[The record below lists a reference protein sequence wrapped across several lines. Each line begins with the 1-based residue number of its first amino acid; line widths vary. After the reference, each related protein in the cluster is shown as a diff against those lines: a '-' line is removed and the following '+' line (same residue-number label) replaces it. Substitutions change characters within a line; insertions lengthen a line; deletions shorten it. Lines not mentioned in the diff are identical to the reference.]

1 MTAPRPGIRRFGAY
15 LPRLRLE
22 RKAIAAATAFA
33 TGSRTAAAR
42 GTRSCCNWD
51 EDSLTMAVEAARD
64 CLLGLDGG
72 SVESLCFA
80 STTHPYADRS
90 NAGVVATALNLPES
104 LRVAD
109 AGGHLR
115 AGTGALLAA
124 LAQGATATTLVVAA
138 DRRLAK
144 PASEQELSYGHGAAA
159 LLVGTGDDIAA
170 ELLGSASLQDD
181 FVDHYRAS
189 DARFD
194 YALEERWVRDEGY
207 LKIVPRAIAGALV
220 QAGITAA
227 DIDRFILQGPARFAP
242 AVARASGLRPEAIQG
257 DLHAECGNV
266 GTAHPLLQLGAALE
280 TAMAGQ
286 TILVA
291 SFGQGS
297 DALVLR
303 ATGNSPTAGRGAA
316 GALADGAA
324 DTDYVR
330 FLSNCGLLDID
341 WGMRA
346 ERDNRTA
353 QTTAWRKHEDVTGF
367 VGGKCSQCGT
377 VQFPRS
383 RACVNPDCRAF
394 DTQQPQP
401 LAALRGKV
409 KTYTEDWLAVTR
421 SPPHVY
427 GNVALAGG
435 GNVFTEF
442 ADTPAGAL
450 AVGTGVRFVFRVKDI
465 DAVRGFRRYSW
476 KATPVRS

>member
-1 MTAPRPGIRRFGAY
+1 MTASRPGIRRFGAY

-33 TGSRTAAAR
+33 TGRRAGGAR

-51 EDSLTMAVEAARD
+51 EDALTMAVEAARD
-64 CLLGLDGG
+64 CLVGVAGED
-72 SVESLCFA
+72 VHSLCFA
-80 STTHPYADRS
+80 STTHPFADRS

-109 AGGHLR
+109 AGGQQR

-124 LAQGATATTLVVAA
+124 FAQGTATTTLVVAA

-144 PASEQELSYGHGAAA
+144 PASEQELTFGHGAAA
-159 LLVGTGDDIAA
+159 LLVGMGDDIAA

-207 LKIVPRAIAGALV
+207 LKIVPRAMTAALS
-220 QAGITAA
+220 QAGIAA
-227 DIDRFILQGPARFAP
+227 TDIDMFILQGPARFAA
-242 AVARASGLRPEAIQG
+242 AVAKAAGIRAEAIQG

-266 GTAHPLLQLGAALE
+266 GTAHPLLQLGVALE
-280 TAMAGQ
+280 SATAGQ

-303 ATGNSPTAGRGAA
+303 ATGKPALAGRGAA
-316 GALADGAA
+316 GALADGAV

-330 FLSNCGLLDID
+330 FLSNCGVLDVD

-353 QTTAWRKHEDVTGF
+353 QSTAWRKHEDVTGF
-367 VGGKCSQCGT
+367 VGGRCTQCGT

-394 DTQQPQP
+394 DTQLPQP
-401 LAALRGKV
+401 LSALTGTV

-427 GNVALAGG
+427 GNVALQGG

-450 AVGTGVRFVFRVKDI
+450 AVGTSVRFVFRIKDI

-476 KATPVRS
+476 KATPVGS